1 MKMKKFIL
9 FFVILLIANV
19 GFTQQL
25 PQFTSYQLNP
35 FLYNPAFAGV
45 DGSTQ
50 VNALIRNQ
58 WSGIREAPQTDVING
73 YGLLRNEKMA
83 LGATAFKDVA
93 GADSRRGITLSY
105 AYHLRVKN
113 DISLSLGLSAGFLQ
127 YRLDHTIIN
136 PYDDGDPIFNSSVLS
151 SVVPTA
157 AFGAYLYADDFYASI
172 ALPQLLTST
181 FTVKDEYSDNSLIT
195 DGLTNHFLIGGGYI
209 KEINSSFTLEP
220 SLMLMMAPPAPIAV
234 ELMVKATYNEML
246 WSALSYRLND
256 AISVYIGVDIDDRF
270 YLAYAHDFVTSE
282 LSTVTS
288 GTNEF
293 KLGFR
298 FNKGK

>member
-1 MKMKKFIL
+1 MC
-9 FFVILLIANV
+9 NV
-19 GFTQQL
+19 SLAQQL
-25 PQFTSYQLNP
+25 PQFTSYQLSP

-45 DGSTQ
+45 DGTTQ
-50 VNALIRNQ
+50 LNAVIRNQ
-58 WSGIREAPQTDVING
+58 WSGVREAPQTDVISG
-73 YGLLRNEKMA
+73 YGLLRNEKMG

-113 DISLSLGLSAGFLQ
+113 DMSLSLGLSAGFLQ

-136 PYDDGDPIFNSSVLS
+136 PYDDGDPVFNSPVLS

-157 AFGAYLYADDFYASI
+157 TFGAYLYADNFYASV
-172 ALPQLLTST
+172 ALPQLLSST
-181 FTVKDEYSDNSLIT
+181 FTVKDEYNDNSLIEG
-195 DGLTNHFLIGGGYI
+195 GLTNHIFVGGGYI
-209 KEINSSFTLEP
+209 KDINDAFTIEP
-220 SLMLMMAPPAPIAV
+220 SLLLMMSSPAPASV
-234 ELMVKATYNEML
+234 ELMTKLTYKDIL
-246 WSALSYRLND
+246 WTALSYRFND
-256 AISVYIGVDIDDRF
+256 AACMYIGVDIDERF
-270 YLAYAHDFVTSE
+270 YVAYAHDFVTSE

-298 FNKGK
+298 FNKAE

>member
-1 MKMKKFIL
+1 MC
-9 FFVILLIANV
+9 NV
-19 GFTQQL
+19 SLAQQL
-25 PQFTSYQLNP
+25 PQFTSYQLSP

-45 DGSTQ
+45 DGTTQ
-50 VNALIRNQ
+50 LNAVIRNQ
-58 WSGIREAPQTDVING
+58 WSGVREAPQTDVISG
-73 YGLLRNEKMA
+73 YGLLRNEKMG

-113 DISLSLGLSAGFLQ
+113 DMSLSLGLSAGFLQ

-136 PYDDGDPIFNSSVLS
+136 PYDDGDPVFNSPILS

-157 AFGAYLYADDFYASI
+157 TFGAYLYADNFYVSV
-172 ALPQLLTST
+172 ALPQLLSST
-181 FTVKDEYSDNSLIT
+181 FTVKDEYNDNSLIEG
-195 DGLTNHFLIGGGYI
+195 GLTNHIFVSSGYI
-209 KEINSSFTLEP
+209 KDINDAFTIEP
-220 SLMLMMAPPAPIAV
+220 SLLLMLSSPAPASV
-234 ELMVKATYNEML
+234 ELMTKLTYKDLL
-246 WSALSYRLND
+246 WTALSYRFND
-256 AISVYIGVDIDDRF
+256 AVCMYIGVDIDERF
-270 YLAYAHDFVTSE
+270 YVAYAHDFVASE

-298 FNKGK
+298 FNKVK

>member
-1 MKMKKFIL
+1 MKKFIL
-9 FFVILLIANV
+9 YFALLVMCNV
-19 GFTQQL
+19 SLAQQL
-25 PQFTSYQLNP
+25 PQFTSYQLSP

-45 DGSTQ
+45 DGTTQ
-50 VNALIRNQ
+50 LNAVIRNQ
-58 WSGIREAPQTDVING
+58 WSGVREAPQTDVISG
-73 YGLLRNEKMA
+73 YGLLRNEKMG

-113 DISLSLGLSAGFLQ
+113 DMSLSLGLSAGFLQ

-136 PYDDGDPIFNSSVLS
+136 PYDDGDPVFNSPVLS

-157 AFGAYLYADDFYASI
+157 TFGAYLYADNFYASV
-172 ALPQLLTST
+172 ALPQLLSST
-181 FTVKDEYSDNSLIT
+181 FTVKDEYNDNSLIEG
-195 DGLTNHFLIGGGYI
+195 GLTNHIFVGGGYI
-209 KEINSSFTLEP
+209 KDINDAFTIEP
-220 SLMLMMAPPAPIAV
+220 SLLLMLSSPAPASV
-234 ELMVKATYNEML
+234 ELMTKLTYKDLL
-246 WSALSYRLND
+246 WTALSYRFND
-256 AISVYIGVDIDDRF
+256 AACMYIGVDIDERF
-270 YLAYAHDFVTSE
+270 YVAYAHDFVTSE

-298 FNKGK
+298 FNKAK

>member
-1 MKMKKFIL
+1 MCNL
-9 FFVILLIANV
+9 SLA
-19 GFTQQL
+19 QQL
-25 PQFTSYQLNP
+25 PQFTSYQLSP

-45 DGSTQ
+45 DGTTQ
-50 VNALIRNQ
+50 LNAVIRNQ
-58 WSGIREAPQTDVING
+58 WSGIREAPQTDVISG
-73 YGLLRNEKMA
+73 YGLLRNEKMG

-113 DISLSLGLSAGFLQ
+113 DMSLSLGLSAGFLQ

-136 PYDDGDPIFNSSVLS
+136 PYDYGDPVFNSPILS

-157 AFGAYLYADDFYASI
+157 TFGAYLYADNFYASV
-172 ALPQLLTST
+172 ALPQLLSST
-181 FTVKDEYSDNSLIT
+181 FTLKDEYNDNSLIEG
-195 DGLTNHFLIGGGYI
+195 GLTNHIFVGSGYI
-209 KEINSSFTLEP
+209 KDINDAFTIEP
-220 SLMLMMAPPAPIAV
+220 SLLLMLSSPAPASV
-234 ELMVKATYNEML
+234 ELMTKLTYKDLL
-246 WSALSYRLND
+246 WTALSYRFND
-256 AISVYIGVDIDDRF
+256 AVCMYIGIDIDKRF
-270 YLAYAHDFVTSE
+270 YVAYAHDFVASE

-298 FNKGK
+298 FNKVK

>member
-1 MKMKKFIL
+1 MC
-9 FFVILLIANV
+9 NV
-19 GFTQQL
+19 SLAQQL
-25 PQFTSYQLNP
+25 PQFTSYQLSP

-45 DGSTQ
+45 DGTTQ
-50 VNALIRNQ
+50 LNAVIRNQ
-58 WSGIREAPQTDVING
+58 WSGVREAPQTDVISG
-73 YGLLRNEKMA
+73 YGLLRNEKMG

-113 DISLSLGLSAGFLQ
+113 DMSLSLGLSAGFLQ

-136 PYDDGDPIFNSSVLS
+136 PYDDGDPVFNSPVLS

-157 AFGAYLYADDFYASI
+157 TFGAYLYADNFYASV
-172 ALPQLLTST
+172 ALPQLLSST
-181 FTVKDEYSDNSLIT
+181 FTVKDEYNDNSLIQG
-195 DGLTNHFLIGGGYI
+195 GLTNHIFVGGGYI
-209 KEINSSFTLEP
+209 KDINDAFTIEP
-220 SLMLMMAPPAPIAV
+220 SLLLMLSSPAPASV
-234 ELMVKATYNEML
+234 ELMTKLTYKDLL
-246 WSALSYRLND
+246 WTALSYRFND
-256 AISVYIGVDIDDRF
+256 AACMYIGVDIDERF
-270 YLAYAHDFVTSE
+270 YVAYAHDFVTSE

-298 FNKGK
+298 FNKAK

>member
-1 MKMKKFIL
+1 MCNL
-9 FFVILLIANV
+9 SLA
-19 GFTQQL
+19 QQL
-25 PQFTSYQLNP
+25 PQFTSYQLSP

-45 DGSTQ
+45 DGTTQ
-50 VNALIRNQ
+50 LNTVIRNQ
-58 WSGIREAPQTDVING
+58 WSGIREAPQTDVISG
-73 YGLLRNEKMA
+73 YGLLRNEKMG

-113 DISLSLGLSAGFLQ
+113 DMSLSLGLSAGFLQ

-136 PYDDGDPIFNSSVLS
+136 PYDDGDPVFNSPILS

-157 AFGAYLYADDFYASI
+157 TFGAYLYADNFYASV
-172 ALPQLLTST
+172 ALPQLLSST
-181 FTVKDEYSDNSLIT
+181 FTLKDEYNDNSLIEG
-195 DGLTNHFLIGGGYI
+195 GLTNHIFVGSGFI
-209 KEINSSFTLEP
+209 KDINDAFTIEP
-220 SLMLMMAPPAPIAV
+220 SLLLMLSSPAPASV
-234 ELMVKATYNEML
+234 ELMTKLTYKDLL
-246 WSALSYRLND
+246 WTALSYRFND
-256 AISVYIGVDIDDRF
+256 AVCMYIGIDIDKRF
-270 YLAYAHDFVTSE
+270 YVAYAHDFVASE

-298 FNKGK
+298 FNKVK

>member
-1 MKMKKFIL
+1 MCKVSF
-9 FFVILLIANV
+9 A
-19 GFTQQL
+19 QQL
-25 PQFTSYQLNP
+25 PQFTSYQLSP

-45 DGSTQ
+45 DGTTQ
-50 VNALIRNQ
+50 LNAVIRNQ
-58 WSGIREAPQTDVING
+58 WSGVREAPQTDVISG
-73 YGLLRNEKMA
+73 YGLLRNEKMG

-136 PYDDGDPIFNSSVLS
+136 PYDDGDPVFNSPVLS

-157 AFGAYLYADDFYASI
+157 TFGAYLYADNFYASV
-172 ALPQLLTST
+172 ALPQLLSST
-181 FTVKDEYSDNSLIT
+181 FTVKDEYNDNSLIEG
-195 DGLTNHFLIGGGYI
+195 GLTNHIFVGGGYI
-209 KEINSSFTLEP
+209 KDINDALIIEP
-220 SLMLMMAPPAPIAV
+220 SLLLMLSSPAPASV
-234 ELMVKATYNEML
+234 ELMTKLTYKDLL
-246 WSALSYRLND
+246 WTALSYRFND
-256 AISVYIGVDIDDRF
+256 AACMYIGVDINERF
-270 YLAYAHDFVTSE
+270 YVAYAHDFVTSE

-298 FNKGK
+298 FNKAK

>member
-1 MKMKKFIL
+1 MC
-9 FFVILLIANV
+9 NV
-19 GFTQQL
+19 SLAQQL
-25 PQFTSYQLNP
+25 PQFTSYQLSP

-45 DGSTQ
+45 DGTTQ
-50 VNALIRNQ
+50 LNAVIRNK
-58 WSGIREAPQTDVING
+58 WSGIREAPQTDVISG
-73 YGLLRNEKMA
+73 YGLLRNEKMG

-113 DISLSLGLSAGFLQ
+113 DMSLSLGLSAGFLQ

-136 PYDDGDPIFNSSVLS
+136 PYDDGDPVFNSPVLS

-157 AFGAYLYADDFYASI
+157 TFGAYLYADNFYASI
-172 ALPQLLTST
+172 ALPQLLSST
-181 FTVKDEYSDNSLIT
+181 FTVKDEYNDNSLIEG
-195 DGLTNHFLIGGGYI
+195 GLTNHIFVGGGYI
-209 KEINSSFTLEP
+209 KDINDAFTIEP
-220 SLMLMMAPPAPIAV
+220 SLLLMLSSPAPASA
-234 ELMVKATYNEML
+234 ELMTKLTYKDLL
-246 WSALSYRLND
+246 WTALSYRFND
-256 AISVYIGVDIDDRF
+256 AACMYIGVDIDERF
-270 YLAYAHDFVTSE
+270 YFAYAHDFVTSE

-298 FNKGK
+298 FNKAK

>member
-1 MKMKKFIL
+1 MC
-9 FFVILLIANV
+9 NV
-19 GFTQQL
+19 SLAQQL
-25 PQFTSYQLNP
+25 PQFTSYQLSP

-45 DGSTQ
+45 DETTQ
-50 VNALIRNQ
+50 LNAVIRNQ
-58 WSGIREAPQTDVING
+58 WSGVREAPQTDVISG
-73 YGLLRNEKMA
+73 YGLLRNEKMG

-113 DISLSLGLSAGFLQ
+113 DMSLSLGLSAGFLQ

-136 PYDDGDPIFNSSVLS
+136 PYDDGDPVFNSPVLS

-157 AFGAYLYADDFYASI
+157 TFGAYLYADNFYASV
-172 ALPQLLTST
+172 ALPQLLSST
-181 FTVKDEYSDNSLIT
+181 FTVKDEYNDNSLIEG
-195 DGLTNHFLIGGGYI
+195 GLTNHIFVGGGYI
-209 KEINSSFTLEP
+209 KDINDAFTIEP
-220 SLMLMMAPPAPIAV
+220 SLLFMLSSPAPASV
-234 ELMVKATYNEML
+234 ELMTKLTYKDLL
-246 WSALSYRLND
+246 WTALSYRFND
-256 AISVYIGVDIDDRF
+256 AACMYIGVDIDERF
-270 YLAYAHDFVTSE
+270 YVAYAHDFVTSE

-298 FNKGK
+298 FNKAK

>member
-1 MKMKKFIL
+1 MC
-9 FFVILLIANV
+9 NV
-19 GFTQQL
+19 SFAQQL
-25 PQFTSYQLNP
+25 PQFTSYQLSP

-45 DGSTQ
+45 DGTTQ
-50 VNALIRNQ
+50 LNAVIRNQ
-58 WSGIREAPQTDVING
+58 WSGVREAPQTDVISG
-73 YGLLRNEKMA
+73 YGLLRNEKMG

-113 DISLSLGLSAGFLQ
+113 DMSLSLGLSAGFLQ

-136 PYDDGDPIFNSSVLS
+136 PYDDSDPVFNSPVLS

-157 AFGAYLYADDFYASI
+157 TFGAYLYADNFYVSV
-172 ALPQLLTST
+172 ALPQLLSST
-181 FTVKDEYSDNSLIT
+181 FTVKDEYNDNNLIEG
-195 DGLTNHFLIGGGYI
+195 GLTNHIFVNSGYI
-209 KEINSSFTLEP
+209 KDINDAFTIEP
-220 SLMLMMAPPAPIAV
+220 SLLLMLSSPAPASV
-234 ELMVKATYNEML
+234 ELMTKLTYKDLL
-246 WSALSYRLND
+246 WTALSYRFND
-256 AISVYIGVDIDDRF
+256 AACMYIGVDIDERF
-270 YLAYAHDFVTSE
+270 YVAYAHDFVTSE

-298 FNKGK
+298 FNKAK

>member
-1 MKMKKFIL
+1 MCNMSL
-9 FFVILLIANV
+9 A
-19 GFTQQL
+19 QQL
-25 PQFTSYQLNP
+25 PQFTSYQLSP

-45 DGSTQ
+45 DGTTQ
-50 VNALIRNQ
+50 LNTVIRNQ
-58 WSGIREAPQTDVING
+58 WSGVREAPQTDVISG
-73 YGLLRNEKMA
+73 YGLLRNEKMG

-113 DISLSLGLSAGFLQ
+113 DVSLSLGLSAGFLQ

-136 PYDDGDPIFNSSVLS
+136 PYDEGDPVFNSPVLS

-157 AFGAYLYADDFYASI
+157 TFGAYLYADNFYVSF
-172 ALPQLLTST
+172 ALPQLLSST
-181 FTVKDEYSDNSLIT
+181 FTVKDEYNDNSLIQG
-195 DGLTNHFLIGGGYI
+195 GLTNHIFVGSGYI
-209 KEINSSFTLEP
+209 KEINDIFTIEP
-220 SLMLMMAPPAPIAV
+220 SLLLMLSSPAPASL
-234 ELMVKATYNEML
+234 ELMTKLTYKDLL
-246 WSALSYRLND
+246 WTALSYRFND
-256 AISVYIGVDIDDRF
+256 ATCLYIGVDIDERF
-270 YLAYAHDFVTSE
+270 YVAYAHDFVTSE

-298 FNKGK
+298 FNKAK

>member
-1 MKMKKFIL
+1 MCNLSF
-9 FFVILLIANV
+9 A
-19 GFTQQL
+19 QQL
-25 PQFTSYQLNP
+25 PRFTSYQLSP

-45 DGSTQ
+45 DGTTQ
-50 VNALIRNQ
+50 LNAVVRNQ
-58 WSGIREAPQTDVING
+58 WSGVREAPQTDVISG
-73 YGLLRNEKMA
+73 YGLLRNEKMG

-113 DISLSLGLSAGFLQ
+113 DMSLSLGLSAGFLQ

-136 PYDDGDPIFNSSVLS
+136 PYDDGDPVFNSPVLS

-157 AFGAYLYADDFYASI
+157 TFGAYLYADNFYASI
-172 ALPQLLTST
+172 ALPQLLSST
-181 FTVKDEYSDNSLIT
+181 FTVKDEYNDNSLIEG
-195 DGLTNHFLIGGGYI
+195 GLTNHIFVGGGYI
-209 KEINSSFTLEP
+209 KDINDAFTIEP
-220 SLMLMMAPPAPIAV
+220 SLLLMLSSPAPASV
-234 ELMVKATYNEML
+234 ELMTKLTYKDLL
-246 WSALSYRLND
+246 WTALSYRFND
-256 AISVYIGVDIDDRF
+256 AACMYIGVDIDERF
-270 YLAYAHDFVTSE
+270 YVAYAHDFVTSE

-298 FNKGK
+298 FNKAK

>member
-1 MKMKKFIL
+1 MCKVSF
-9 FFVILLIANV
+9 A
-19 GFTQQL
+19 QQL
-25 PQFTSYQLNP
+25 PQFTSYQLSP

-45 DGSTQ
+45 DGTTQ
-50 VNALIRNQ
+50 LNAVIRNQ
-58 WSGIREAPQTDVING
+58 WSGVREAPQTDVISG
-73 YGLLRNEKMA
+73 YGLLRNEKMG

-105 AYHLRVKN
+105 AYHIRVKN

-136 PYDDGDPIFNSSVLS
+136 PYDDGDPVFNSPVLS

-157 AFGAYLYADDFYASI
+157 TFGAYLYADNFYASV
-172 ALPQLLTST
+172 ALPQLLSST
-181 FTVKDEYSDNSLIT
+181 FTVKDEYNDNSLIEG
-195 DGLTNHFLIGGGYI
+195 GLTNHIFVGGGYI
-209 KEINSSFTLEP
+209 KDINDALIIEP
-220 SLMLMMAPPAPIAV
+220 SLLLMLSSPAPASV
-234 ELMVKATYNEML
+234 ELMTKLTYKDLL
-246 WSALSYRLND
+246 WTALSYRFND
-256 AISVYIGVDIDDRF
+256 AACMYIGVDINERF
-270 YLAYAHDFVTSE
+270 YVAYAHDFVTSE

-298 FNKGK
+298 FNKAK

>member
-1 MKMKKFIL
+1 MKKFIL
-9 FFVILLIANV
+9 YFVLLVMCNV
-19 GFTQQL
+19 SLAQQL
-25 PQFTSYQLNP
+25 PQFTSYQLSP

-45 DGSTQ
+45 DGTTQ
-50 VNALIRNQ
+50 LNAVIRNQ
-58 WSGIREAPQTDVING
+58 WSGVREAPQTDVISG
-73 YGLLRNEKMA
+73 YGLLRNEKMG

-113 DISLSLGLSAGFLQ
+113 DMSLSLGLSAGFLQ

-136 PYDDGDPIFNSSVLS
+136 PYDDGDPVFNSPVLS

-157 AFGAYLYADDFYASI
+157 TFGAYLYADNFYASV
-172 ALPQLLTST
+172 ALPQLLSST
-181 FTVKDEYSDNSLIT
+181 FTVKDEYNDNSLIEG
-195 DGLTNHFLIGGGYI
+195 GLTNHIFVGSGYI
-209 KEINSSFTLEP
+209 KDINDAFKIEP
-220 SLMLMMAPPAPIAV
+220 SLLLMLSSPAPASV
-234 ELMVKATYNEML
+234 ELMTKLTYKDLL
-246 WSALSYRLND
+246 WTALSYRFND
-256 AISVYIGVDIDDRF
+256 AACMYIGVDIDERF
-270 YLAYAHDFVTSE
+270 YVAYAHDFVASE

-298 FNKGK
+298 FNKAE

>member
-1 MKMKKFIL
+1 MKKFIL
-9 FFVILLIANV
+9 YFALLVMCNV
-19 GFTQQL
+19 SLAQQL
-25 PQFTSYQLNP
+25 PQFTSYQLSP

-45 DGSTQ
+45 DGTTQ
-50 VNALIRNQ
+50 LNAVIRNQ
-58 WSGIREAPQTDVING
+58 WSGVREAPQTDVISG
-73 YGLLRNEKMA
+73 YGLLRNEKMG

-136 PYDDGDPIFNSSVLS
+136 PYDDGDPVFNSPVLS

-157 AFGAYLYADDFYASI
+157 TFGAYLYADNFYASV
-172 ALPQLLTST
+172 ALPQLLSST
-181 FTVKDEYSDNSLIT
+181 FTVKDEYNDNSLIEG
-195 DGLTNHFLIGGGYI
+195 GLTNHIFVGGGYI
-209 KEINSSFTLEP
+209 KDINDAFTIEP
-220 SLMLMMAPPAPIAV
+220 SLLLMLSSPAPASV
-234 ELMVKATYNEML
+234 ELMTKLTYKDLL
-246 WSALSYRLND
+246 WTALSYRFND
-256 AISVYIGVDIDDRF
+256 AACMYIGVDIDERF
-270 YLAYAHDFVTSE
+270 YVAYAHDFVTSE

-298 FNKGK
+298 FNKAK

>member
-1 MKMKKFIL
+1 MCNL
-9 FFVILLIANV
+9 SLA
-19 GFTQQL
+19 QQL
-25 PQFTSYQLNP
+25 PQFTSYQLSP

-45 DGSTQ
+45 DGTTQ
-50 VNALIRNQ
+50 LNAVIRNQ
-58 WSGIREAPQTDVING
+58 WSGIREAPQTDVISG
-73 YGLLRNEKMA
+73 YGLLRNEKMG

-113 DISLSLGLSAGFLQ
+113 DMSLSLGLSAGFLQ

-136 PYDDGDPIFNSSVLS
+136 PYDDSDPVFNSPILS

-157 AFGAYLYADDFYASI
+157 TFGAYLYADNFYVSV
-172 ALPQLLTST
+172 ALPQLLSST
-181 FTVKDEYSDNSLIT
+181 FTLKDEYNDNSLIEG
-195 DGLTNHFLIGGGYI
+195 GLTNHIFVGSGYI
-209 KEINSSFTLEP
+209 KDINDAFTIEP
-220 SLMLMMAPPAPIAV
+220 SLLLMLSSPAPASV
-234 ELMVKATYNEML
+234 ELMTKLTYKDLL
-246 WSALSYRLND
+246 WTALSYRFND
-256 AISVYIGVDIDDRF
+256 AVCMYIGIDIDKRF
-270 YLAYAHDFVTSE
+270 YVAYAHDFVASE

-298 FNKGK
+298 FNKVK

>member
-1 MKMKKFIL
+1 MQ
-9 FFVILLIANV
+9 LLE
-19 GFTQQL
+19 
-25 PQFTSYQLNP
+25 TSGLV
-35 FLYNPAFAGV
+35 L
-45 DGSTQ
+45 
-50 VNALIRNQ
+50 
-58 WSGIREAPQTDVING
+58 EAPQTDVISG
-73 YGLLRNEKMA
+73 YGLLRNEKMG

-136 PYDDGDPIFNSSVLS
+136 PYDDGDPVFNSPVLS

-157 AFGAYLYADDFYASI
+157 TFGAYLYADNFYASV
-172 ALPQLLTST
+172 ALPQLLSST
-181 FTVKDEYSDNSLIT
+181 FTVKDEYNDNSLIEG
-195 DGLTNHFLIGGGYI
+195 GLTNHIFVGGGYI
-209 KEINSSFTLEP
+209 KDINDSFTIEP
-220 SLMLMMAPPAPIAV
+220 SILLMLSSPAPASV
-234 ELMVKATYNEML
+234 EFMTKLTYKDLL
-246 WSALSYRLND
+246 WTALSYRFND
-256 AISVYIGVDIDDRF
+256 AACMYIGVDINERF
-270 YLAYAHDFVTSE
+270 YVAYAHDFVTSE

-298 FNKGK
+298 FNKAK

>member
-1 MKMKKFIL
+1 MC
-9 FFVILLIANV
+9 NV
-19 GFTQQL
+19 SLAQQL
-25 PQFTSYQLNP
+25 PQFTSYQLSP

-45 DGSTQ
+45 DGTTQ
-50 VNALIRNQ
+50 LNAVIRNQ
-58 WSGIREAPQTDVING
+58 WSGIREAPQTDVISG
-73 YGLLRNEKMA
+73 YGLLRNEKMG

-113 DISLSLGLSAGFLQ
+113 DMSLSLGLSAGFLQ

-136 PYDDGDPIFNSSVLS
+136 PYDDGDPVFNSPILS

-157 AFGAYLYADDFYASI
+157 TFGAYLYADNFYASV
-172 ALPQLLTST
+172 ALPQLLSST
-181 FTVKDEYSDNSLIT
+181 FTLKDEYNDNSLIEG
-195 DGLTNHFLIGGGYI
+195 GLTNHIFVGSGYI
-209 KEINSSFTLEP
+209 KDINDAFTIEP
-220 SLMLMMAPPAPIAV
+220 SLLLMLSSPAPASV
-234 ELMVKATYNEML
+234 ELMTKLTYKDLL
-246 WSALSYRLND
+246 WTALSYRFND
-256 AISVYIGVDIDDRF
+256 AVCMYIGVDIDKRF
-270 YLAYAHDFVTSE
+270 YVAYAHDFVASE

-298 FNKGK
+298 FNKVK

>member
-1 MKMKKFIL
+1 MCNL
-9 FFVILLIANV
+9 SLA
-19 GFTQQL
+19 QQL
-25 PQFTSYQLNP
+25 PQFTSYQLSP

-45 DGSTQ
+45 DGTTQ
-50 VNALIRNQ
+50 LNAVIRSQ
-58 WSGIREAPQTDVING
+58 WSGIREAPQTDVISG
-73 YGLLRNEKMA
+73 YGLLRNEKMG

-113 DISLSLGLSAGFLQ
+113 DMSLSLGLSAGFLQ

-136 PYDDGDPIFNSSVLS
+136 PYDDGDPVFNSTILS

-157 AFGAYLYADDFYASI
+157 TFGAYLYADNFYASV
-172 ALPQLLTST
+172 ALPQLLSST
-181 FTVKDEYSDNSLIT
+181 FTLKDEYNDNSLIEG
-195 DGLTNHFLIGGGYI
+195 GLTNHIFVGSGYI
-209 KEINSSFTLEP
+209 KDINDAFTIEP
-220 SLMLMMAPPAPIAV
+220 SLLLMLSSPAPASV
-234 ELMVKATYNEML
+234 ELMTKLTYKDLL
-246 WSALSYRLND
+246 WTALSYRFND
-256 AISVYIGVDIDDRF
+256 AVCMYIGVDIDKRF
-270 YLAYAHDFVTSE
+270 YVAYAHDFVASE

-298 FNKGK
+298 FNKVK

>member
-1 MKMKKFIL
+1 MC
-9 FFVILLIANV
+9 NV
-19 GFTQQL
+19 SLAQQL
-25 PQFTSYQLNP
+25 PQFTSYQLSP

-45 DGSTQ
+45 DGTTQ
-50 VNALIRNQ
+50 LNAVIRNQ
-58 WSGIREAPQTDVING
+58 WSGVREAPQTDVISG
-73 YGLLRNEKMA
+73 YGLLRNEKMG

-113 DISLSLGLSAGFLQ
+113 DVSLSLGLSAGFLQ

-136 PYDDGDPIFNSSVLS
+136 PYDDGDPVFNSPVLS

-157 AFGAYLYADDFYASI
+157 TFGAYLYADNFYASV
-172 ALPQLLTST
+172 ALPQLLSST
-181 FTVKDEYSDNSLIT
+181 FTVKDEYNDNSLIEG
-195 DGLTNHFLIGGGYI
+195 GLTNHIFVGGGYI
-209 KEINSSFTLEP
+209 KDINDAFIIEP
-220 SLMLMMAPPAPIAV
+220 SLLLMLSSPAPASV
-234 ELMVKATYNEML
+234 ELMTKLTYKDLL
-246 WSALSYRLND
+246 WTALSYRFND
-256 AISVYIGVDIDDRF
+256 AVCMYIGVDIDKRF
-270 YLAYAHDFVTSE
+270 YVAYAHDFVASE

-298 FNKGK
+298 FNKVK